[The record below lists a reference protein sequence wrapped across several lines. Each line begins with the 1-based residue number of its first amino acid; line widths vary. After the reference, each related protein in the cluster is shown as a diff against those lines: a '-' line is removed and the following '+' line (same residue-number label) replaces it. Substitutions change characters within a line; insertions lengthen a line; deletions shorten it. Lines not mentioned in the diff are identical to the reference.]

1 MVVLYSAPVKK
12 KKTRVS
18 VKDDSQFEAEQ
29 TTSE

>member
-12 KKTRVS
+12 KTKVS